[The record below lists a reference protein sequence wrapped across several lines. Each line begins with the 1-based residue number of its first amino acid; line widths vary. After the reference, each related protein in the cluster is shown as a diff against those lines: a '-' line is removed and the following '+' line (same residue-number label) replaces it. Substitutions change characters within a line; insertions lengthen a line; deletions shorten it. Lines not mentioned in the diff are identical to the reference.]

1 MDAYNTTV
9 KKRATLTLDKGVW
22 KLAQDLAKR
31 DRRSVSNFLEVLV
44 EQEAERR
51 RARPKEGTR

>member
-1 MDAYNTTV
+1 M
-9 KKRATLTLDKGVW
+9 KKRATLTLDRSVW

-31 DRRSVSNFLEVLV
+31 DRRSVSNLLEVLV

-51 RARPKEGTR
+51 RAKPKEGTR